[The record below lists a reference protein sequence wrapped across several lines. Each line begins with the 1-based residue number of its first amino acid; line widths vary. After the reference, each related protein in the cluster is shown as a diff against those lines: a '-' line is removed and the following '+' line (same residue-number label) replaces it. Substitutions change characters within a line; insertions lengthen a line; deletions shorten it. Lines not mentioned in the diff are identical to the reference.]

1 MTAEITSA
9 SFMVLLF
16 ARGVLNLFACGDLFY
31 DLNESRSH
39 LSAMVD
45 NPDSTCS
52 RSLTSD
58 EECSSPN
65 TQGNLRGNSD
75 RDHGYGSDGAITT
88 TAQPGGSVQ
97 GKTPQCPTVGLF
109 LGDESHRQKKK
120 GAWRGQRRR
129 PRPSKQGGRLLSF
142 ISSCFHSTLCAV
154 VCDNLGRARPHC
166 AGVVVLARTLARF
179 AVIYATAWFFLR
191 RETKVRKSKM
201 EMGDGSQR

>member
-16 ARGVLNLFACGDLFY
+16 ARGVVNLFACGDLFY

-129 PRPSKQGGRLLSF
+129 PRPSKQGGRLLSSHLVAF
-142 ISSCFHSTLCAV
+142 IHSTLCV
-154 VCDNLGRARPHC
+154 QWSVTILGGRDHTAQELWFWPAR
-166 AGVVVLARTLARF
+166 
-179 AVIYATAWFFLR
+179 
-191 RETKVRKSKM
+191 
-201 EMGDGSQR
+201 